1 MAYPL
6 PPHLGP
12 VLITSVRTAKAARL
26 LGHHHRHH
34 KRSLCRGKQHEA
46 GLLRFQCL
54 RVLSLAAGHS
64 ALMVK
69 SRLGRGAGH
78 WAGGGARVK
87 RELMQCNEP
96 QLLVVVVVDLVH
108 ARTHRDGS
116 IALTAPNYDRPI
128 YRPLP
133 KLDPLGA
140 AGTDA
145 CL

>member
-1 MAYPL
+1 MLAGSQP
-6 PPHLGP
+6 G
-12 VLITSVRTAKAARL
+12 RW
-26 LGHHHRHH
+26 
-34 KRSLCRGKQHEA
+34 SLSTDGGVQA
-46 GLLRFQCL
+46 
-54 RVLSLAAGHS
+54 
-64 ALMVK
+64 
-69 SRLGRGAGH
+69 GRGAGH
-78 WAGGGARVK
+78 WVGGGARVK

-96 QLLVVVVVDLVH
+96 QLLLVVVVDLVH

-140 AGTDA
+140 AGTNA

>member
-1 MAYPL
+1 
-6 PPHLGP
+6 
-12 VLITSVRTAKAARL
+12 
-26 LGHHHRHH
+26 
-34 KRSLCRGKQHEA
+34 
-46 GLLRFQCL
+46 
-54 RVLSLAAGHS
+54 
-64 ALMVK
+64 
-69 SRLGRGAGH
+69 
-78 WAGGGARVK
+78 
-87 RELMQCNEP
+87 MQCNEP
-96 QLLVVVVVDLVH
+96 QLLVVVVDLVH

>member
-1 MAYPL
+1 M
-6 PPHLGP
+6 
-12 VLITSVRTAKAARL
+12 
-26 LGHHHRHH
+26 
-34 KRSLCRGKQHEA
+34 
-46 GLLRFQCL
+46 RFQCL

-69 SRLGRGAGH
+69 SRPGRGAGH

-96 QLLVVVVVDLVH
+96 QLLVVVVVVDLVH

-140 AGTDA
+140 AGTNA

>member
-1 MAYPL
+1 
-6 PPHLGP
+6 
-12 VLITSVRTAKAARL
+12 
-26 LGHHHRHH
+26 
-34 KRSLCRGKQHEA
+34 
-46 GLLRFQCL
+46 
-54 RVLSLAAGHS
+54 
-64 ALMVK
+64 
-69 SRLGRGAGH
+69 
-78 WAGGGARVK
+78 
-87 RELMQCNEP
+87 MQCNEP
-96 QLLVVVVVDLVH
+96 QLVVVVVVDLVH

>member
-1 MAYPL
+1 MLAGSQPGRWSL
-6 PPHLGP
+6 STDGG
-12 VLITSVRTAKAARL
+12 VQAR
-26 LGHHHRHH
+26 
-34 KRSLCRGKQHEA
+34 K
-46 GLLRFQCL
+46 
-54 RVLSLAAGHS
+54 
-64 ALMVK
+64 
-69 SRLGRGAGH
+69 GAGH